1 MKKILAIAFS
11 FSLLLGSP
19 ALFHVSAAA
28 AKPGPAALPQ
38 GAPLKTIQG
47 TVKVH
52 GEKVMFVADDDN
64 KSWEVLNPETLK
76 LHAGHH
82 VEISAHVYA
91 DKSQMHV
98 MSVKMVKKGEK

>member
-1 MKKILAIAFS
+1 MKKIVAIVFA

-19 ALFHVSAAA
+19 ALFHVSTSA

-47 TVKVH
+47 TVKVD
-52 GEKVMFVADDDN
+52 GDKVMFVADDDN
-64 KSWEVLNPETLK
+64 KSWEVLNPESLK
-76 LHAGHH
+76 PHAGHH

-91 DKSQMHV
+91 DKTQMHV

>member
-1 MKKILAIAFS
+1 MKKIVAIVFA

-19 ALFHVSAAA
+19 ALFHVSISA
-28 AKPGPAALPQ
+28 AKPGRAALPQ

-47 TVKVH
+47 TVKVD
-52 GEKVMFVADDDN
+52 GDKVMFVADDDN
-64 KSWEVLNPETLK
+64 KSWEVLNPESLK
-76 LHAGHH
+76 PHAGHH